1 MSASIPIAINPPL
14 LVWAREESGYPV
26 ERVAKG
32 VQVKE
37 ERILEWERGE
47 RQPSMRQIENLA
59 KFFHR
64 PLSIFALVAERMP
77 FAMVLSRS
85 LMVNLL
91 DQIERI
97 VPTLTPA
104 ALEDKQPLIKPPHGS
119 DRH

>member
-64 PLSIFALVAERMP
+64 PLSIFFLPTPPKLPPLAADGDRNGPVRRAER
-77 FAMVLSRS
+77 L
-85 LMVNLL
+85 
-91 DQIERI
+91 
-97 VPTLTPA
+97 
-104 ALEDKQPLIKPPHGS
+104 G
-119 DRH
+119 